1 MNILELFIILLI
13 IGFIYPIFLMINRML
28 CFLFS
33 EDKENRVNCYLFSL
47 SFLLILI
54 YTPTIFM
61 ILTKYYTLMVP
72 VLLFYALFAISII
85 YWKFKK
91 NISKKRVVTWLLVLI
106 IPTLIM
112 AKAIGNSYIEKVA
125 LDKYQQKIT
134 AYIDMDI
141 ECSRWYDDAHAMLDD
156 GRIWSFQE
164 NDFVVTK
171 MSRYGCWNG
180 FGSAVILFYIFTI
193 FRFIFRKR
201 EEVGT

>member
-1 MNILELFIILLI
+1 LPYDGLY
-13 IGFIYPIFLMINRML
+13 GFYTFRVLGKSHRIYL
-28 CFLFS
+28 
-33 EDKENRVNCYLFSL
+33 
-47 SFLLILI
+47 
-54 YTPTIFM
+54 
-61 ILTKYYTLMVP
+61 
-72 VLLFYALFAISII
+72 
-85 YWKFKK
+85 
-91 NISKKRVVTWLLVLI
+91 
-106 IPTLIM
+106 
-112 AKAIGNSYIEKVA
+112 YIEKVA